1 MKVNFHLDKKNNP
14 HSEDGVKVVYGK
26 AKRGGYRIRWYL
38 ILAIV
43 ISPLIAMAY
52 YLFKTQVLVVAPA
65 IITSHPVTINATHT
79 GIVGPIPSDI
89 GKKVSHNQTLLFLKD
104 SALDQELNFIKSE
117 LLKLPTDN
125 GFNIEALYA
134 KAINQ
139 TKSNL
144 DKVQKIQSNYDTYRS
159 KGQVSEVD
167 YASIVNIT
175 NALNSQLSSQ
185 KIAFAESKRTDIE
198 TKLAGPIATEYR
210 TLMKELVV
218 KRSIQE
224 SLTIKAPFE
233 GRVIDIHVLEGER
246 VSENTP
252 LITITKNTTP
262 EITAFLDPKY
272 LRFSTIGTQAKV
284 KYPDGETYTATVSS
298 PVEVVNKLP
307 QELQSPFEGQPAYL
321 KVNLS
326 FDQPIPEERWIEG
339 VSVEVSF

>member
-14 HSEDGVKVVYGK
+14 QSEGGVKVVYGQ
-26 AKRGGYRIRWYL
+26 AKRGGYRLRWYL

-52 YLFKTQVLVVAPA
+52 YLFKTQVLVTAPA
-65 IITSHPVTINATHT
+65 IITSHPVTINATHP
-79 GIVGPIPSDI
+79 GVVGPIPSDV
-89 GKKVSHNQTLLFLKD
+89 GKTVSHEQTLLLLSD
-104 SALDQELNFIKSE
+104 PALDQELNFIKSE
-117 LLKLPTDN
+117 LLKLPTGQD
-125 GFNIEALYA
+125 FNIEALYA
-134 KAINQ
+134 EAINH
-139 TKSNL
+139 TKRNL
-144 DKVQKIQSNYDTYRS
+144 DKVQEIQQNYDTYRS
-159 KGQVSEVD
+159 QGQVSEVD
-167 YASIVNIT
+167 YASMVNIT
-175 NALNSQLSSQ
+175 NALNTQLSSQ
-185 KIAFAESKRTDIE
+185 KIAYAESKRADTE

-210 TLMKELVV
+210 SLMKAFIV
-218 KRSIQE
+218 KRSTQE
-224 SLTIKAPFE
+224 SLTIKAPFA

-246 VSENTP
+246 VFENTP
-252 LITITKNTTP
+252 LITIAKNATP

-272 LRFSTIGTQAKV
+272 LRFSTIGTHAKV

-298 PVEVVNKLP
+298 QVEVVNKLP